1 MNKPLGFALALL
13 LALAAG
19 CSSIDSGFRLPESLG
34 GGVSKTF
41 NVPVARVKPAVVST
55 LTQMGMPISA
65 IELRGTNEFI
75 KSRKADRSVEIEI
88 ERLSAT
94 ATRVRVSGSGQ
105 SRVISETEKR
115 LGATSG

>member
-41 NVPVARVKPAVVST
+41 SVPVARVKPAFVMT

-65 IELRGTNEFI
+65 IEVRGRNEVI
-75 KSRKADRSVEIEI
+75 RSKRADKSVEIEL
-88 ERLSAT
+88 ERLGASF
-94 ATRVRVSGSGQ
+94 TRVRVSGSDQ
-105 SRVISETEKR
+105 SRVMSETEKR
-115 LGATSG
+115 LAAG